1 MSDAEFSQRIV
12 SVSVFAR
19 IMPAQKLHIVW
30 AIKADDQ
37 VVAMTGDGV
46 NGAPAPVACQKL
58 KCARFSG

>member
-19 IMPAQKLHIVW
+19 IMPAQNLHIVR

-37 VVAMTGDGV
+37 VVATV
-46 NGAPAPVACQKL
+46 LLVVTLKVAK
-58 KCARFSG
+58 RFWVR